1 MAFAKRALYGL
12 TKAAIVHLTKSMAYE
27 LGRYGISVNSI
38 SPGPTLTQPILKRLN
53 ADPAQAK
60 QRLDSYVPIG
70 RFGEPDEIADVAL
83 FLATTSATY
92 LHGEDICVDGG
103 YTSH

>member
-1 MAFAKRALYGL
+1 MQNGALYGL

-27 LGRYGISVNSI
+27 LGKHGISVNSI
-38 SPGPTLTQPILKRLN
+38 SPGPTLTQPILDRFN
-53 ADPAQAK
+53 ANPVEGQR
-60 QRLDSYVPIG
+60 RLDAYVPIG
-70 RFGEPDEIADVAL
+70 RYAEADEIAEVAL
-83 FLATTSATY
+83 FLATTAATS